1 GGPPVG
7 QVRTHARMMGSC
19 VQPPVAGNWGRMGP
33 RMPVRSSWA
42 RLLLAALALLTVA
55 CSERGATLPTTP
67 GTTAGTT
74 AAGALPDGCPGSAPS
89 PTTHPGASVADGRAW
104 ATTGDGRRV
113 WCLFEVHNPGPF
125 LWGPRGDRVVLD
137 GLEVRGVGAP
147 VWRPPRGI
155 ETVSLTWLGA
165 AGNALA
171 FVTPGRL
178 NLASAVLG
186 SIDLVEL
193 TPFRGGSTYQAVANH
208 PSGQGLAFVI
218 RRDGASEIWMTSNTG
233 GRRGPGRGAPPP
245 PPPRRGPRRQ

>member
-1 GGPPVG
+1 MLPAPGGVRGTAGVVPVG
-7 QVRTHARMMGSC
+7 QVRTHARMVGSW
-19 VQPPVAGNWGRMGP
+19 VQPPLAGNWGRMGP

-74 AAGALPDGCPGSAPS
+74 AAGALPDGAPGSPPS
-89 PTTHPGASVADGRAW
+89 PTTAPVAFVADGRAW

-147 VWRPPRGI
+147 VWRAPRGH
-155 ETVSLTWLGA
+155 
-165 AGNALA
+165 
-171 FVTPGRL
+171 VTGPR
-178 NLASAVLG
+178 
-186 SIDLVEL
+186 
-193 TPFRGGSTYQAVANH
+193 TR
-208 PSGQGLAFVI
+208 
-218 RRDGASEIWMTSNTG
+218 
-233 GRRGPGRGAPPP
+233 RRGR
-245 PPPRRGPRRQ
+245 